1 MNLPS
6 VIFNGIMRQ
15 GFKQPTPVQR
25 KTLPI
30 ALLGVDLVTMART
43 GSGKTAAF
51 VIPILA
57 KLLEHSSNGTRC
69 VILSP
74 TRDLALQ
81 TLKVVISMSKF
92 TDLRAISIV
101 GGDGMEAQFNDLSSR
116 PDIIVA
122 TPGRLAHHLLEVPD
136 FNLQNCEMVVY
147 DEGELRQAKSP
158 ERSSTPLQRRYTRA
172 NSAALCSH

>member
-1 MNLPS
+1 MDLPKP
-6 VIFNGIMRQ
+6 IFQGIMRL

-25 KTLPI
+25 KTLPV

-57 KLLEHSSNGTRC
+57 KLVEHKSTGTRC

-81 TLKVVISMSKF
+81 TLKVVVAMGKF
-92 TDLRAISIV
+92 TDLRAVAIV
-101 GGDGMEAQFNDLSSR
+101 GGDGMEAQVR
-116 PDIIVA
+116 P
-122 TPGRLAHHLLEVPD
+122 
-136 FNLQNCEMVVY
+136 
-147 DEGELRQAKSP
+147 
-158 ERSSTPLQRRYTRA
+158 
-172 NSAALCSH
+172 